1 MKVKIKG
8 EISMKILKI
17 ILKISSCILLIITII
32 TVFNTCF
39 TKSKQI
45 KDVDSDVN
53 IELDMDGI
61 NCVLK

>member
-1 MKVKIKG
+1 
-8 EISMKILKI
+8 MKILKI